1 MDGKRSL
8 AMFHDYSQPGRAT
21 LPRGMLARRAL
32 LAQAG
37 LSPAL
42 ALAACTPRRTQ
53 DARAPAQPAAT
64 VEWFLPG
71 EGIGE
76 EVTRIAEAF
85 QAKHP
90 AITLNLGAGGPNND
104 QGYRA
109 KLRTMVASG
118 AAPDVFYLEWF
129 VYPPYAV
136 GGHLAELD
144 GLARRDRLP
153 LDDLWPAFARQF
165 RYKGPLW
172 ALPWDMQTMVTWYNA
187 DLVAQ
192 AGLAPPGRG
201 TTWAAFLELA
211 QRLTVRQGSEIERF
225 GTTFW
230 RALHQ
235 IPGAFIFMNRGR
247 MFDRDEDPTASTFH
261 EPATIEALEYLAS
274 LIHTYRV
281 APTGPE
287 ESNAGGNENG
297 FITGRF
303 AMNMRN
309 AAVRIWQT
317 RMSGYRWASVPLPA
331 GRAGQFS
338 MALSHGLC
346 LSATTAKREAA
357 WTFLRWMGGPEG
369 QAVNTRERQNVPG
382 LRTVA
387 ERDYLPEP
395 GLAPVKRVILD
406 TLAQGRFFPN
416 TTRTAEALQ
425 IINPTLTQI
434 WNGQLTP
441 RAAGEKL
448 RAEVDAILQ
457 RKE

>member
-1 MDGKRSL
+1 MSCTNVSPMVHCLEPLGEGGPPRSGL
-8 AMFHDYSQPGRAT
+8 T
-21 LPRGMLARRAL
+21 RRAM
-32 LAQAG
+32 LAQAFG
-37 LSPAL
+37 SAG
-42 ALAACTPRRTQ
+42 AAVGACRTPSQQGT
-53 DARAPAQPAAT
+53 AAPAQPEVT
-64 VEWFLPG
+64 IEWFLPG
-71 EGIGE
+71 EGVSE
-76 EVTRIAEAF
+76 EVARIADAF
-85 QAKHP
+85 HAGHP
-90 AITLNLGAGGPNND
+90 AVRPAVGAGGPNND

-109 KLRTMVASG
+109 KLRTLVASG
-118 AAPDVFYLEWF
+118 SAPDVFYLEWF

-136 GGHLAELD
+136 GGHLTELET
-144 GLARRDRLP
+144 LARRDRLP
-153 LDDLWPAFARQF
+153 LDDLWPAFVQQF
-165 RYKGPLW
+165 SYKGKLW

-187 DLVAQ
+187 DFVAQ

-211 QRLTVRQGSEIERF
+211 PRLTVRQGREIERF

-235 IPGAFIFMNRGR
+235 IPGAFIFMNGGR
-247 MFDRDEDPTASTFH
+247 MFDRNEGPTASTFH
-261 EPATIEALEYLAS
+261 EPATVEALEYLVG
-274 LIHTYRV
+274 LIHTDRV

-287 ESNAGGNENG
+287 ENAAAGNENG

-309 AAVRIWQT
+309 AAVRMWQT
-317 RMSGYRWASVPLPA
+317 RMTGYRWAAALLPA

-346 LSATTAKREAA
+346 LSATTPKREAA
-357 WTFLRWMGGPEG
+357 WTFLRWMGGPDG
-369 QAVNTRERQNVPG
+369 QAVNTRERRNVPG

-387 ERDYLPEP
+387 EQDYLPEP
-395 GLAPVKRVILD
+395 DLAPVKRVILD
-406 TLAQGRFFPN
+406 WLAQGRFFPN
-416 TTRTAEALQ
+416 TTKTAEALQ

-441 RAAGEKL
+441 RAAVEKL